1 MTMKAAN
8 QDNNDH
14 QWRRTVAKKTRE
26 RRENGKDERPEKTKA
41 RRRWEDAHQC
51 FVFMVF
57 KYKPCL

>member
-41 RRRWEDAHQC
+41 RRR
-51 FVFMVF
+51 
-57 KYKPCL
+57 